1 MMRPRFILI
10 HFSLTNRLYFS
21 KDIKNSLLKNSL
33 MKGVKKMFHQ
43 HYKNAFAFAGKHQ
56 QEFLFLLQELVHS

>member
-1 MMRPRFILI
+1 
-10 HFSLTNRLYFS
+10 
-21 KDIKNSLLKNSL
+21 

-43 HYKNAFAFAGKHQ
+43 HYKNAFAFAEKHQ